1 MIKITILGQPIPLQR
16 HRYVFKKGKM
26 ISYDPQNKKKESFAW
41 KCRAELNTNFK
52 IIEGA
57 FKLTANFYVSK
68 ESLKDSEEGA
78 DRLER
83 PDYDNYLKFVL
94 DALQG
99 SFWTEDSHMT
109 RIEGGKFHSKTARTE
124 LMVEQL

>member
-1 MIKITILGQPIPLQR
+1 M
-16 HRYVFKKGKM
+16 
-26 ISYDPQNKKKESFAW
+26 
-41 KCRAELNTNFK
+41 NTNVK

-68 ESLKDSEEGA
+68 ESLKDSEEGT

-94 DALQG
+94 DALEG
-99 SFWTEDSHMT
+99 SFWTDDSHMT
-109 RIEGGKFHSKTARTE
+109 RIGEGGKFHSKTARNE
-124 LMVEQL
+124 LTVEEL

>member
-1 MIKITILGQPIPLQR
+1 
-16 HRYVFKKGKM
+16 M
-26 ISYDPQNKKKESFAW
+26 ISYDPQNKKKEAFAW

-57 FKLTANFYVSK
+57 FKLTANFYVSGGKGK
-68 ESLKDSEEGA
+68 EGT

-83 PDYDNYLKFVL
+83 PDYDNYLKFLKFVL

-109 RIEGGKFHSKTARTE
+109 RIEGGKYHSKTARTE
-124 LMVEQL
+124 LTVEEL